1 MKEKKITLKVNGIT
15 QRQWSTLLLELNIM
29 KKAWKRFGVNI
40 DMSAPGLKAIINLGT
55 KTNEYVDLDKIANDY
70 WKTKDPELKKLWY
83 KRIKIYAYYCT
94 QRRKVFGKTNAST
107 KS

>member
-29 KKAWKRFGVNI
+29 KKAWKSFGVDI

-55 KTNEYVDLDKIANDY
+55 KSNEYVRPRQNS
-70 WKTKDPELKKLWY
+70 
-83 KRIKIYAYYCT
+83 KRLLED
-94 QRRKVFGKTNAST
+94 QRPRT
-107 KS
+107 

>member
-55 KTNEYVDLDKIANDY
+55 KTNEYVRPRQNSKRLLEDKRPR
-70 WKTKDPELKKLWY
+70 T
-83 KRIKIYAYYCT
+83 
-94 QRRKVFGKTNAST
+94 
-107 KS
+107 

>member
-15 QRQWSTLLLELNIM
+15 QRQWSVLLLELNIM

-55 KTNEYVDLDKIANDY
+55 KTNEYVRPRQNSKRLLEDKRPR
-70 WKTKDPELKKLWY
+70 T
-83 KRIKIYAYYCT
+83 
-94 QRRKVFGKTNAST
+94 
-107 KS
+107 

>member
-29 KKAWKRFGVNI
+29 KKAWKRFGVDI

-55 KTNEYVDLDKIANDY
+55 KTNEYVRPRQNS
-70 WKTKDPELKKLWY
+70 
-83 KRIKIYAYYCT
+83 KRLLQN
-94 QRRKVFGKTNAST
+94 QRPQT
-107 KS
+107 

>member
-29 KKAWKRFGVNI
+29 KKAWKRFGVDI

-55 KTNEYVDLDKIANDY
+55 KTNEYVRPRQNSKRLLEDKRPR
-70 WKTKDPELKKLWY
+70 T
-83 KRIKIYAYYCT
+83 
-94 QRRKVFGKTNAST
+94 
-107 KS
+107 

>member
-29 KKAWKRFGVNI
+29 KKAWRPFGVDI

-55 KTNEYVDLDKIANDY
+55 KSNEYVRPRQNS
-70 WKTKDPELKKLWY
+70 
-83 KRIKIYAYYCT
+83 KRLLED
-94 QRRKVFGKTNAST
+94 QRPRT
-107 KS
+107 